1 MTLLIVICRKS
12 LSLALAG
19 LLFLSLKSVL
29 ADPAADFDYEVHSY
43 YEAGQAVGC
52 DFYIMALNAEGQFV
66 AVNLGIF
73 MEPIDPDV
81 YKSYS
86 MFKVTSKRVDLS
98 VIEKY
103 LLGQGDLNYQETPL
117 NVNHAWI
124 ATNTGTTVNKMKT
137 TATGL
142 VFLAGTPDFQVVNGL
157 LPGLLDSGVT
167 IGVQELPG
175 SLDTVIEIADPPSE
189 DVRNKFIKCLNA
201 IENSINALSG
211 ERN

>member
-1 MTLLIVICRKS
+1 MTLSIVICRRS

-19 LLFLSLKSVL
+19 LLFLSLKSAL
-29 ADPAADFDYEVHSY
+29 ADPASDFLYETYSY
-43 YEAGQAVGC
+43 YEAGQAIGC
-52 DFYIMALNAEGQFV
+52 DFYITALNAEGQLV

-98 VIEKY
+98 TVEKY
-103 LLGQGDLNYQETPL
+103 LLGQDDLNYKAL

-167 IGVQELPG
+167 IGVQELEG
-175 SLDTVIEIADPPSE
+175 TLDTVIEIAEPPSE
-189 DVRNKFIKCLNA
+189 DVRNKFIKCLDA
-201 IENSINALSG
+201 IENSMKALSG